1 MTFQGYDFIFL
12 LLGLG
17 LGGGIGLIGVMR
29 TRKMAQATFDDFEQ
43 ESREI
48 QNRLILAEDK
58 AQRYEAVNADKNQL
72 VDLLNETKTKN
83 AEYEI
88 LLTQERKQFQEKLI
102 IVEQAR
108 QELSNAFQALSAQ
121 ALERNNRSF
130 LELAEATLSKFHETA
145 KGDIQ
150 QKEKVI
156 LDLVSPLQQS
166 LQSVDQK
173 IGELEK
179 IRLSAYDVLRHQV
192 NDLVQSQKDLR
203 SETSNLVKALR
214 APHIRGRWGEI
225 QLRRVVEMS
234 GMNAHCDFLEQVTL
248 EGEAA
253 KLRPDMIVHLPGQKR
268 LIIDSKVP
276 FAAYLNALETQE
288 EGMRRNYLK
297 DHARHVRG
305 HIISLGARSYWD
317 QFARDGES
325 PEFVVM
331 FLPSDTIFGAALEH
345 DPELIEFGI
354 EKRVILTT
362 PATLIALLNSIAY
375 GWRQERV
382 TENAQEISKLG
393 RELYKRLSDV
403 GSHLTKLGQTLG
415 SSVRAYNQTVAS
427 LESRVLPSAR
437 RFKDLEA
444 SSSQDDLAPLIQ
456 IDHVPRDLQSPEFL
470 ILKDVG

>member
-1 MTFQGYDFIFL
+1 MILQAYNLMFMVIGIMV
-12 LLGLG
+12 
-17 LGGGIGLIGVMR
+17 GGGIGFILLKRSR
-29 TRKMAQATFDDFEQ
+29 TLAQSTFEEMND
-43 ESREI
+43 EI
-48 QNRLILAEDK
+48 HLFKERLILAEDK
-58 AQRYEAVNADKNQL
+58 AGRYETVVFEKDQV
-72 VDLLNETKTKN
+72 VDRLNEAKTKN

-88 LLTQERKQFQEKLI
+88 LLSQERKHFHEKLKVI
-102 IVEQAR
+102 EDAR

-130 LELAEATLSKFHETA
+130 LELAEATLAKFHETA

-150 QKEKVI
+150 QKEKV
-156 LDLVSPLQQS
+156 LADFVSPLQQS
-166 LQSVDQK
+166 LHSVDQK

-179 IRLSAYDVLRHQV
+179 MRLSAYDVLRHQV
-192 NDLVQSQKDLR
+192 NDLMQSQKDLR
-203 SETSNLVKALR
+203 SETANLVKALR

-248 EGEAA
+248 EGEEAR
-253 KLRPDMIVHLPGQKR
+253 LRPDMIVHLPGQKR
-268 LIIDSKVP
+268 LIIDAKVP
-276 FAAYLNALETQE
+276 FAAYLNALETAE
-288 EGMRRNYLK
+288 DSLRHGHMK

-305 HIISLGARSYWD
+305 HITSLSSRSYWD

-331 FLPSDTIFGAALEH
+331 FLPSDTIFSAALEH
-345 DPELIEFGI
+345 DPGLIEFGI

-403 GSHLTKLGQTLG
+403 GDHLGKLGQTLG
-415 SSVRAYNQTVAS
+415 NSVRAYNQTVAT

-444 SSSQDDLAPLIQ
+444 SSSQDEIHPLLQ
-456 IDHVPRDLQSPEFL
+456 IDHLPRDLQSPELL
-470 ILKDVG
+470 ILKEVS